1 MCSSLRQLISSAAR
15 SVGGSKSNHGT
26 RHFAVTKAITRL
38 NVSYF
43 FDVLESLNKD
53 KRRVIESYGFGS
65 LLLSDKC
72 QIPIPFARW
81 LVDRVNIDSWDIVLK
96 KKSIPI
102 TP

>member
-1 MCSSLRQLISSAAR
+1 VQLDLLVVASPTMALGTLLRQRLLL
-15 SVGGSKSNHGT
+15 GSMCH
-26 RHFAVTKAITRL
+26 I
-38 NVSYF
+38 F
-43 FDVLESLNKD
+43 FDVLELLNKD